1 MMVQSVNHHRNQV
14 APLWLSQAQGCLSL
28 EQEIPFSLAHAI
40 PLGYGY
46 CLSAGNCR
54 TLATL
59 GVAIPQN

>member
-1 MMVQSVNHHRNQV
+1 MRGTDEMMVQSVNHHRNQV

-40 PLGYGY
+40 PLGY
-46 CLSAGNCR
+46 CR